1 VHVHEVVPPVSDE
14 GELRALSYDA
24 LRFDAKEIGGGNL
37 SWFAEE
43 LPAIFRMIR
52 RNDFLPSPISMGD
65 GAC

>member
-1 VHVHEVVPPVSDE
+1 MTRSAAMQ
-14 GELRALSYDA
+14 R
-24 LRFDAKEIGGGNL
+24 KIGGGNL